1 MAYAGD
7 RLYKEVI
14 RKMMGDLAT
23 KVRVIEI
30 IAYLPCLT
38 LSDREQIEA
47 KRETYGNYSAMMILL
62 DNLQRRENW
71 PDQFISALRTCE
83 QSALANKISEEYD
96 KIRGIHN
103 QRRATAAASAPV
115 LPAVASVSPAAPPA
129 PAPVPAPAA
138 AVPSPAEAIATV
150 TTATIHSVPRS
161 TPQLLTTIVEASSQP
176 ATPSL
181 INSPPEPYS
190 NIAAPAS
197 TEAPALVSAPDA
209 LVHAPLES
217 AHPAEPP
224 LSVLASDARPPSPVS
239 APNATPSVG
248 QREVPV
254 GSKETP
260 PGASAPINS
269 SPESCSKIVS
279 PAITEAP
286 ALVSILENSVQPHR
300 KPAHPAEPPLLVL
313 VPHGMPPSPVSAP
326 NATPSVGQCEVPDGS
341 REIPTLGIS
350 GGLTNTALSGPS
362 SVTAS
367 TLPTSPQKSNVPV
380 AVIESSS
387 YVKHPIQDTSP
398 HGTVLGQDSQNNPTI
413 TQVVHSAVSPNCQTQ
428 ETSQRTAHPTHSAS
442 TGAVAGCLSNL
453 AAENEENFSKP
464 GVLRG
469 EEPLSVS
476 SDRLQI
482 SHMTMEHSPF
492 QPQAVPN
499 PHRAEERVDE
509 SVSVTSDDLMFSSST
524 TAVLSQHVSD
534 PVVPVQNF
542 APRAL
547 ENGFQEVP
555 SPNQPVEDH
564 YESVCQSLQTR
575 VHIVKV
581 SEGRSVQNLSG
592 QTPSMVRPTTARLN
606 DNGETE
612 SIVQSISED
621 QPSRHIQGISQ
632 CIQENNASEQASPS
646 AGLMT
651 YAGPAYPATFQE
663 SELKASGQINVP
675 RSEQREESQGV
686 VQLFQSNS
694 HLIVAAAVCMAAVFV
709 AWRLKY

>member
-23 KVRVIEI
+23 KVRVREI

-38 LSDREQIEA
+38 LSDREEIEA
-47 KRETYGNYSAMMILL
+47 KRETHGNYNAMMVLL

-96 KIRGIHN
+96 KIRGIHT
-103 QRRATAAASAPV
+103 QRRAAAAASAPV

-129 PAPVPAPAA
+129 PAPAPAA
-138 AVPSPAEAIATV
+138 AVPSPALAPAEASATV

-161 TPQLLTTIVEASSQP
+161 TPPLLTTSVEASAQP
-176 ATPSL
+176 ATPL
-181 INSPPEPYS
+181 INSRPEPYS
-190 NIAAPAS
+190 TIAAPVS

-209 LVHAPLES
+209 LVRAPPES
-217 AHPAEPP
+217 AQPAEPP

-239 APNATPSVG
+239 APTLTASIG
-248 QREVPV
+248 QSEVP
-254 GSKETP
+254 GT
-260 PGASAPINS
+260 SAPINS
-269 SPESCSKIVS
+269 SPESCSNIAS
-279 PAITEAP
+279 PAMTEAP
-286 ALVSILENSVQPHR
+286 ALVSALENSVQPHR

-313 VPHGMPPSPVSAP
+313 VPHAIPPSPVSAP
-326 NATPSVGQCEVPDGS
+326 EVTPSVGQREVPVDA
-341 REIPTLGIS
+341 RKTPTLDIS

-362 SVTAS
+362 SITAC
-367 TLPTSPQKSNVPV
+367 TLSTSPQKSNVPV
-380 AVIESSS
+380 AVVESSS

-413 TQVVHSAVSPNCQTQ
+413 TQVVHTAVSPNCQTQ
-428 ETSQRTAHPTHSAS
+428 ETSQRTAQATPSAS
-442 TGAVAGCLSNL
+442 TDAVAGGLSNL

-464 GVLRG
+464 DVLRG
-469 EEPLSVS
+469 EEPFSVS

-482 SHMTMEHSPF
+482 SHMTMERSPF
-492 QPQAVPN
+492 QPQAMPN
-499 PHRAEERVDE
+499 TYRAEEPVDE
-509 SVSVTSDDLMFSSST
+509 SVSVTTDDLMFSSST

-534 PVVPVQNF
+534 PVVPVQNS
-542 APRAL
+542 APRPL

-555 SPNQPVEDH
+555 CPNQPVEDH
-564 YESVCQSLQTR
+564 YESICQSLQTR

-592 QTPSMVRPTTARLN
+592 QPPSMVRPTTARLN
-606 DNGETE
+606 DNGETK
-612 SIVQSISED
+612 SIVQSISKD
-621 QPSRHIQGISQ
+621 QPSCHIQDTSQ

-646 AGLMT
+646 AGLTT
-651 YAGPAYPATFQE
+651 YAYTGTVQK

-675 RSEQREESQGV
+675 HSEQREESQGV
-686 VQLFQSNS
+686 LQRFQSNS

-709 AWRLKY
+709 AWRLK

>member
-23 KVRVIEI
+23 KVRVREI

-38 LSDREQIEA
+38 LSDREEIEA
-47 KRETYGNYSAMMILL
+47 KRETYGNYNAMMVLL

-83 QSALANKISEEYD
+83 QWALANKISEEYD
-96 KIRGIHN
+96 KIRGIHT
-103 QRRATAAASAPV
+103 QRRTAAAASAPV

-129 PAPVPAPAA
+129 PAPAPAA
-138 AVPSPAEAIATV
+138 AVPSPAPAPAEASATV
-150 TTATIHSVPRS
+150 TTATIHSVPCS
-161 TPQLLTTIVEASSQP
+161 TPPFLTTSVEASAQP
-176 ATPSL
+176 ATPL
-181 INSPPEPYS
+181 INSPPGPYS

-209 LVHAPLES
+209 LVHAPPES
-217 AHPAEPP
+217 AQPAEPP

-239 APNATPSVG
+239 APTLTPSIG
-248 QREVPV
+248 QSEV
-254 GSKETP
+254 

-269 SPESCSKIVS
+269 SPEPCSNIAS
-279 PAITEAP
+279 PAMTEAP
-286 ALVSILENSVQPHR
+286 ALVSALENSVQPHR
-300 KPAHPAEPPLLVL
+300 KPAHPAEPPLLV
-313 VPHGMPPSPVSAP
+313 PHAIPPSPVSAP
-326 NATPSVGQCEVPDGS
+326 EVTPSVGQREVPVDS
-341 REIPTLGIS
+341 RKTPTLGIS
-350 GGLTNTALSGPS
+350 GGPTNTALSGQS
-362 SVTAS
+362 SITAC

-380 AVIESSS
+380 AVVESSS
-387 YVKHPIQDTSP
+387 YVKHPIQDSSP

-413 TQVVHSAVSPNCQTQ
+413 TQVVHTAVSPNCQTQ
-428 ETSQRTAHPTHSAS
+428 ETSQRTAQATPSAS
-442 TGAVAGCLSNL
+442 TDAVAGCLSNL

-464 GVLRG
+464 DVLRG
-469 EEPLSVS
+469 EEPFSVS

-482 SHMTMEHSPF
+482 SHMTMERSPF

-499 PHRAEERVDE
+499 PYRAEEPVDE
-509 SVSVTSDDLMFSSST
+509 SVSVTTDDPMFSSST

-534 PVVPVQNF
+534 SVVPVQNS

-555 SPNQPVEDH
+555 CPNQPVEDH
-564 YESVCQSLQTR
+564 YESICQSLQTR

-592 QTPSMVRPTTARLN
+592 QPPSMVRPTTARLN
-606 DNGETE
+606 DNGKTE

-621 QPSRHIQGISQ
+621 QPSRHIQDISQ

-646 AGLMT
+646 AGLTT
-651 YAGPAYPATFQE
+651 YAEPAYPATVQK
-663 SELKASGQINVP
+663 SELKASGQINIP
-675 RSEQREESQGV
+675 QSEQREESQGV
-686 VQLFQSNS
+686 LQRFQSSS

>member
-23 KVRVIEI
+23 KVRVREI

-38 LSDREQIEA
+38 LSDREEIEA
-47 KRETYGNYSAMMILL
+47 KRETHGNYNAMMVLL

-96 KIRGIHN
+96 KIRGIHT
-103 QRRATAAASAPV
+103 QRRAAAAASAPV

-129 PAPVPAPAA
+129 PAPAPAA
-138 AVPSPAEAIATV
+138 AVPSPALAPAEASATV

-161 TPQLLTTIVEASSQP
+161 TPPLLTTSVEASAQP
-176 ATPSL
+176 ATPL
-181 INSPPEPYS
+181 INSRPEPYS
-190 NIAAPAS
+190 TIAAPAS

-209 LVHAPLES
+209 LVRAPPES
-217 AHPAEPP
+217 AQPAEPP

-239 APNATPSVG
+239 APTLTASIG
-248 QREVPV
+248 QSEVP
-254 GSKETP
+254 GT
-260 PGASAPINS
+260 SAPINS
-269 SPESCSKIVS
+269 SPESCSNIAS
-279 PAITEAP
+279 PAMTEAP
-286 ALVSILENSVQPHR
+286 ALVSALENSVQPHR

-313 VPHGMPPSPVSAP
+313 VPHAIPPSPVSAP
-326 NATPSVGQCEVPDGS
+326 EVTPSVGQREVPVDA
-341 REIPTLGIS
+341 RKTPTLDIS

-362 SVTAS
+362 SITAC
-367 TLPTSPQKSNVPV
+367 TLSTSPQKSNVPV
-380 AVIESSS
+380 AVVESSS

-413 TQVVHSAVSPNCQTQ
+413 TQVVHTAVSPNCQTQ
-428 ETSQRTAHPTHSAS
+428 ETSQRTAQATPSAS
-442 TGAVAGCLSNL
+442 TDAVAGGLSNL

-464 GVLRG
+464 DVLRG
-469 EEPLSVS
+469 EEPFSVS

-482 SHMTMEHSPF
+482 SHMTMERSPF
-492 QPQAVPN
+492 QPQAMPN
-499 PHRAEERVDE
+499 TYRAEEPVDE
-509 SVSVTSDDLMFSSST
+509 SVSVTTDDLMFSSST

-534 PVVPVQNF
+534 PVVPVQNS
-542 APRAL
+542 APRPL

-555 SPNQPVEDH
+555 CPNQPVEDH
-564 YESVCQSLQTR
+564 YESICQSLQTR

-592 QTPSMVRPTTARLN
+592 QPPSMVRPTTARLN
-606 DNGETE
+606 DNGETK
-612 SIVQSISED
+612 SIVQSISKD
-621 QPSRHIQGISQ
+621 QPSCHIQDTSQ

-646 AGLMT
+646 AGLTT
-651 YAGPAYPATFQE
+651 YAYTGTVQK

-675 RSEQREESQGV
+675 HSEQREESQGV
-686 VQLFQSNS
+686 LQRFQSNS

-709 AWRLKY
+709 AWRLK